1 MGMSVG
7 NKPAGEAMAEINVV
21 PLVDVMLVLLI
32 IFMITAPL
40 MTHRVKVDLP
50 KADAAR
56 NEQPAG
62 TITIALQTTGAL
74 YMNDQP
80 ISQDQLLARLRVE
93 ARRQPQPAV
102 HLRGDRTTQ
111 YKDVMKVMAVAKAAG
126 MKQVG
131 LVTSPAAAR

>member
-7 NKPAGEAMAEINVV
+7 GKSTGSALAEINVV

-40 MTHRVKVDLP
+40 MAHRVKVDLP
-50 KADAAR
+50 KADAGR
-56 NEQPAG
+56 SEQPAG
-62 TITIALQTTGAL
+62 TITIALQSTGAVFW
-74 YMNDQP
+74 NDEA
-80 ISQDQLLARLRVE
+80 ITEGELLARLRVE
-93 ARRQPQPAV
+93 ARRQPQPDL

-111 YKDVMKVMAVAKAAG
+111 YRDVMRVMAAAKTAG

-131 LVTSPAAAR
+131 LITSPAAAR

>member
-7 NKPAGEAMAEINVV
+7 NKADGEAMAEINVV

-40 MTHRVKVDLP
+40 MSHRVKVDLP

-62 TITIALQTTGAL
+62 TITIALQSTGAI
-74 YMNDQP
+74 YWNDQP
-80 ISQDQLLARLRVE
+80 ITQDQLLARLRVE
-93 ARRQPQPAV
+93 ARRQPQPPV
-102 HLRGDRTTQ
+102 QLRGDRNTQ
-111 YKDVMKVMAVAKAAG
+111 YKDVMRVMAIAKNAG

>member
-7 NKPAGEAMAEINVV
+7 KQGPGEAMAEINVV

-40 MTHRVKVDLP
+40 MSHRIKVDLP

-62 TITIALQTTGAL
+62 TITIALQTNGAL
-74 YMNDQP
+74 YWNDQP

-93 ARRQPQPAV
+93 ARRQPQPPV
-102 HLRGDRTTQ
+102 HLRGDRDTQ
-111 YKDVMKVMAVAKAAG
+111 YKDVMRVMAIAKNAG

-131 LVTSPAAAR
+131 LITSPEAAR

>member
-1 MGMSVG
+1 MGMTVG
-7 NKPAGEAMAEINVV
+7 NKAAGEAMAEINVV
-21 PLVDVMLVLLI
+21 PLVDIMLVLLI

-62 TITIALQTTGAL
+62 TLTIALQSTGAL
-74 YMNDQP
+74 YLNDQP
-80 ISQDQLLARLRVE
+80 ITQDQLLARLRVE
-93 ARRQPQPAV
+93 ARRQPQPPV
-102 HLRGDRTTQ
+102 HLRGDRNTQ
-111 YKDVMKVMAVAKAAG
+111 YKDVIKVMAIAKNAG